1 MRALTD
7 HERRT
12 IRFAAVGIGI
22 YLVLFFGLRGG
33 KYFEKKRSEYHQL
46 LRNAQTLKLE
56 LQPYEEKFL
65 VVKKLMDASR
75 LDPAKLSKASVVAEA
90 STAIQKAGTTSG
102 VQIGHIRESPASTST
117 RELASMQLEGI
128 GPVSAVMSLLHRLE
142 SLGYPLILDSV
153 QMTPEVTKPG
163 MVKLN
168 LTIVILDFDQWKS
181 EGGPHA

>member
-12 IRFAAVGIGI
+12 IRLAAVGIGI

-56 LQPYEEKFL
+56 LQPYEEKVL

-117 RELASMQLEGI
+117 RELASMQLEGV

-153 QMTPEVTKPG
+153 QIAPEATKPG

>member
-12 IRFAAVGIGI
+12 IRLAAVGIGI
-22 YLVLFFGLRGG
+22 YLVLFFGLLGG

-56 LQPYEEKFL
+56 LQPYEEKAL

-90 STAIQKAGTTSG
+90 STAIQRAGTTSG

-117 RELASMQLEGI
+117 RELASMQLEGV